1 MKFLL
6 KIMCAPVIVAL
17 TIVVNVCS
25 FTLQLA
31 GGILGI
37 AASLVGIFGL
47 AILVLDSLKNGLI
60 ILTLAF
66 LISPYG
72 LPMIG
77 AWLIAQIQSLKY
89 FIQDA
94 VYG

>member
-6 KIMCAPVIVAL
+6 KIMFAPVIVVLA
-17 TIVVNVCS
+17 IVVNVCS
-25 FTLQLA
+25 FALQLA

-47 AILVLDSLKNGLI
+47 AILLLDSMKNGLI
-60 ILTLAF
+60 ILTVAF

-77 AWLIAQIQSLKY
+77 AWLIAQIQSLKFY
-89 FIQDA
+89 IQDA

>member
-6 KIMCAPVIVAL
+6 KVMFAPVMVAL
-17 TIVVNVCS
+17 AIVVNVCS
-25 FTLQLA
+25 FALQLA

-37 AASLVGIFGL
+37 AASLIGIFGL

-60 ILTLAF
+60 ILTIAF

-72 LPMIG
+72 LPMVG

-89 FIQDA
+89 FIQDV
-94 VYG
+94 VYS